1 MTDPRGLPRF
11 TDVERP
17 VAPESEIVDT
27 ADEHLRFVVKLGDL
41 WSDYIRGV
49 NLGRDPE
56 SPPRPGSSM
65 PLLDDMK
72 GILQWE

>member
-1 MTDPRGLPRF
+1 MTDPRGLPKF
-11 TDVERP
+11 TDAERP
-17 VAPESEIVDT
+17 VPPVSDLLDGAEERPP
-27 ADEHLRFVVKLGDL
+27 FVVKLGDL

-49 NLGRDPE
+49 NAGRDPE
-56 SPPRPGSSM
+56 APPRDKSSV

>member
-11 TDVERP
+11 TDVERAVP
-17 VAPESEIVDT
+17 PTSELIDVG
-27 ADEHLRFVVKLGDL
+27 EERVPFVVKLGDL

-49 NLGRDPE
+49 NAGRDPD
-56 SPPRPGSSM
+56 SPPSSASSV

-72 GILQWE
+72 GVLQWE

>member
-11 TDVERP
+11 KDVERAVIP
-17 VAPESEIVDT
+17 TSELIDVG
-27 ADEHLRFVVKLGDL
+27 EEQVPFVVKLGGL

-49 NLGRDPE
+49 NVGRDPDA
-56 SPPRPGSSM
+56 PPTSASSV

>member
-17 VAPESEIVDT
+17 VPPTSDLIDVGEEQVP
-27 ADEHLRFVVKLGDL
+27 FVVKLGDL

-49 NLGRDPE
+49 NLGRDPDA
-56 SPPRPGSSM
+56 PPRSASSV
-65 PLLDDMK
+65 PLIDDMK